1 MQSDAPR
8 AHVPPGLRAAAQA
21 QADALLRE
29 VAGMRAVLAAT
40 ADGFE
45 LAAALA
51 ASVDTARLA
60 ALSSSIAAIGE
71 VVSAEAG
78 MGDSR
83 SVIVETAGG
92 LVVVQRVP
100 RGDVSCVLTALASA
114 DALLGQV
121 KFQLAAAASAL
132 AKA

>member
-1 MQSDAPR
+1 MQSEAFH
-8 AHVPPGLRAAAQA
+8 AHVPLALRAAAQA
-21 QADALLRE
+21 QAEALLRE
-29 VAGMRAVLAAT
+29 VSGMRAVLAAT

-51 ASVDTARLA
+51 AAVDTARLA
-60 ALSSSIAAIGE
+60 ALASSIAAIGE

-83 SVIVETAGG
+83 TVIVETAGG
-92 LVVVQRVP
+92 LVLVQRVP
-100 RGDVSCVLTALASA
+100 RSDVPCVLTALAGP

-121 KFQLAAAASAL
+121 KFQLATAASAL
-132 AKA
+132 ARA

>member
-1 MQSDAPR
+1 MQSEAFH
-8 AHVPPGLRAAAQA
+8 AHVPPALRAAAQA
-21 QADALLRE
+21 QAEALLRE
-29 VAGMRAVLAAT
+29 VSGMRAVLAAT

-51 ASVDTARLA
+51 AAVDTARLA
-60 ALSSSIAAIGE
+60 ALASSIAAIGE

-83 SVIVETAGG
+83 TVIVETAGG
-92 LVVVQRVP
+92 LVLVHRVP
-100 RGDVSCVLTALASA
+100 RSDVSCVLTALAGP

-132 AKA
+132 AQI